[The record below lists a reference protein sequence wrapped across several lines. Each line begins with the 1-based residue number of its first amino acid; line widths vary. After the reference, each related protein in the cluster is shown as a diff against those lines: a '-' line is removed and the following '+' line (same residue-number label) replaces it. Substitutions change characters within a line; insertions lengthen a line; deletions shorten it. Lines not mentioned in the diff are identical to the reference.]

1 MADMMTLADVR
12 EQVRL
17 RLEDTGTT
25 TSWSDE
31 EIDASLR
38 QALAHH
44 SHRFPAEQRMGIPV
58 SPGDSSIELPDELQK
73 VVRVIDPRDMV
84 VPPQTIPLRGVA
96 GSEQAWEV
104 WGNRLEFS
112 RMLPEGTVQLW
123 YLGARSFPEEDS
135 GPVPVPDEDVSLLV
149 LGSVAWCLEQRAV
162 ADWKRG
168 ALPAR
173 YETVLRRAQDDY
185 RAAWRSRERRVRVGR
200 VVGTG

>member
-1 MADMMTLADVR
+1 MMTLTEIR
-12 EQVRL
+12 NQVRL

-31 EIDASLR
+31 EIDAGLR
-38 QALAHH
+38 QALDTY
-44 SHRFPAEQRMGIPV
+44 SFRSPAEQRMEIPV
-58 SPGDSSIELPDELQK
+58 ASGDSSIELPEEVRK
-73 VVRVIDPRDMV
+73 VVRVIDPRGAV
-84 VPPQTIPLRGVA
+84 VPPQTIPLRGTV

-112 RMLPEGTVQLW
+112 RTLPEGSVQIW
-123 YLGARSFPEEDS
+123 YLGSRTFPESDS
-135 GPVPVPDEDVSLLV
+135 EPVPVPDEDVSLLG
-149 LGSVAWCLEQRAV
+149 LGAAAWCLEQRAV

-185 RAAWRSRERRVRVGR
+185 RAAWRGLERRIRVGR

>member
-1 MADMMTLADVR
+1 VGLILSETR
-12 EQVRL
+12 GRVRL

-31 EIDASLR
+31 EIDAGLH
-38 QALAHH
+38 QALDTYG
-44 SHRFPAEQRMGIPV
+44 HRFPAEQRSEFPV
-58 SPGDSSIELPDELQK
+58 SSGDSSIELPDGIRK
-73 VVRVIDPRDMV
+73 VVRVVDPRGAV
-84 VPPQTIPLRGVA
+84 VPPQSIPLRGKA

-112 RMLPEGTVQLW
+112 RTLPDGEIQVW
-123 YLGARSFPEEDS
+123 YLGPREFPGDETEPI
-135 GPVPVPDEDVSLLV
+135 PVPADDVSLLV
-149 LGSVAWCLEQRAV
+149 LGAVTLCLEQRAV

-168 ALPAR
+168 SLPAR
-173 YETVLRRAQDDY
+173 YETVLRRAQDEY